1 MKARA
6 CGITTLLPEIGVDV
20 VKGFPDTGNSSLGRE
35 RVLPRYVNGN
45 FLLHFPI
52 GGKFR
57 YLYQK
62 KGRLSG
68 MNPRRFVKYYSLYGY
83 QQCM

>member
-20 VKGFPDTGNSSLGRE
+20 VKGFLDTGSSSLGRE
-35 RVLPRYVNGN
+35 RVLLRYVNGS
-45 FLLHFPI
+45 FLLHFPR

-57 YLYQK
+57 
-62 KGRLSG
+62 
-68 MNPRRFVKYYSLYGY
+68 
-83 QQCM
+83 

>member
-6 CGITTLLPEIGVDV
+6 CEITTLLPEVGVGV
-20 VKGFPDTGNSSLGRE
+20 VKGFPDFGDSSFGRE

-62 KGRLSG
+62 RVG
-68 MNPRRFVKYYSLYGY
+68 
-83 QQCM
+83 

>member
-6 CGITTLLPEIGVDV
+6 CEITTLLPEVGVDV
-20 VKGFPDTGNSSLGRE
+20 VKGFPDSGNLSFGRE

-62 KGRLSG
+62 RVG
-68 MNPRRFVKYYSLYGY
+68 
-83 QQCM
+83 

>member
-20 VKGFPDTGNSSLGRE
+20 VKGFLDTGNSSLGRE

-45 FLLHFPI
+45 FLLHFPR

-57 YLYQK
+57 
-62 KGRLSG
+62 
-68 MNPRRFVKYYSLYGY
+68 
-83 QQCM
+83 

>member
-6 CGITTLLPEIGVDV
+6 CGITTMLPEIGVDV

-62 KGRLSG
+62 RVG
-68 MNPRRFVKYYSLYGY
+68 
-83 QQCM
+83 

>member
-6 CGITTLLPEIGVDV
+6 CEITTLLPEVGVDV
-20 VKGFPDTGNSSLGRE
+20 VKGFPTLVIRLSGE
-35 RVLPRYVNGN
+35 KKVLPRYVNGN

-62 KGRLSG
+62 RVG
-68 MNPRRFVKYYSLYGY
+68 
-83 QQCM
+83 

>member
-6 CGITTLLPEIGVDV
+6 CGITTLLPEVGVGV
-20 VKGFPDTGNSSLGRE
+20 VERFPDIGNSSLVRE

-45 FLLHFPI
+45 FLLHSPI

-62 KGRLSG
+62 RVG
-68 MNPRRFVKYYSLYGY
+68 
-83 QQCM
+83 